1 MEGKT
6 FLCEKKNKI
15 GKIQNPPGNAYTL
28 KDVSLLFYP
37 KRTALI
43 VEFKLVVVPG
53 VKNCLPVQ
61 GTWVQSLVRELGPN
75 MLRGNY

>member
-1 MEGKT
+1 MYWIVNKYYTYRESLWVRFSAGESLEGKT

-37 KRTALI
+37 KRTALC
-43 VEFKLVVVPG
+43 VEFNLVVFPG
-53 VKNCLPVQ
+53 VKN
-61 GTWVQSLVRELGPN
+61 
-75 MLRGNY
+75 